1 VKILRSFPAIFA
13 ALLIAAVPLASP
25 AQFSVGIGFTAG
37 VPPPAIPY
45 YAQPPAPYPN
55 YQWTPGYWA
64 WGQAGYYWVPGVW
77 VAPPAVGLLWTPG
90 YWGASGGG
98 FGWNAGYWGASVGFY
113 GGISYGF
120 GYPGTGFYGGSWN
133 GGNFSYNTAV
143 ANVNRTVIHNTYNKT
158 VVNNGNF
165 CKNCHNVSYNGGKG
179 GTTLTPTKGQIQ
191 SRQNGRAPTTDQKNQ
206 ANFAGQDRNQL
217 ATVNNG
223 RPSLTSSNKAFSNNN
238 RPPNSKPI
246 TTQDK
251 QVGQQKFQ
259 ARNGNAS
266 ASGNKAA
273 AQNKAATHNNAATQH
288 KSATQNKAANN
299 KTNAANQNRAHS
311 NMNAANQNR
320 AAHNNVSAP
329 NQNRTAGHQQR
340 PQQHQP
346 PAQQHSYG
354 HQSQGAN
361 SHPNRQGGQGAYGR
375 QNMQGQ
381 QHAGGQA
388 RQGGGQGR
396 PQGNGQGRPPGNG
409 QGRPPRR

>member
-1 VKILRSFPAIFA
+1 MKILRSFPAIIA

-37 VPPPAIPY
+37 IPPPAIPY

-55 YQWTPGYWA
+55 YQWTPGYWG
-64 WGQAGYYWVPGVW
+64 WGPAGYYWVPGVW

-120 GYPGTGFYGGSWN
+120 GYPGTGFYGGGWS
-133 GGNFSYNTAV
+133 GNNFRYNTAV
-143 ANVNRTVIHNTYNKT
+143 TNVNRTVIHNTYNKT

-165 CKNCHNVSYNGGKG
+165 CRNCHNVSYNGGKG
-179 GTTLTPTKGQIQ
+179 GTTLTPTHGQVQ

-223 RPSLTSSNKAFSNNN
+223 RPSLTSSNKAFSNSN
-238 RPPNSKPI
+238 RPANSKPI

-266 ASGNKAA
+266 TS
-273 AQNKAATHNNAATQH
+273 NKAATHTNAATHGNASTSNNAATH
-288 KSATQNKAANN
+288 TNAATHSNASTSNKAATH
-299 KTNAANQNRAHS
+299 TNAATHN

-320 AAHNNVSAP
+320 AA
-329 NQNRTAGHQQR
+329 GH
-340 PQQHQP
+340 QQHQP
-346 PAQQHSYG
+346 PAGQRSYG
-354 HQSQGAN
+354 H
-361 SHPNRQGGQGAYGR
+361 

-381 QHAGGQA
+381 QHYGGQSH
-388 RQGGGQGR
+388 QGGGSQGR
-396 PQGNGQGRPPGNG
+396 PQGTGQGHPQGNNQGKPPGQGRPPH
-409 QGRPPRR
+409 R

>member
-1 VKILRSFPAIFA
+1 MKILRSFPAIIA

-37 VPPPAIPY
+37 IPPPAIPY

-77 VAPPAVGLLWTPG
+77 VAPPSVGLLWTPG

-113 GGISYGF
+113 GGINYGF
-120 GYPGTGFYGGSWN
+120 GYPGSGFYGGGWS
-133 GGNFSYNTAV
+133 GNNFRYNTAV
-143 ANVNRTVIHNTYNKT
+143 TNVNRTVIHNTYNKT

-165 CKNCHNVSYNGGKG
+165 CRNCHNVSYNGGKG
-179 GTTLTPTKGQIQ
+179 GTTLTPTHGQIE

-223 RPSLTSSNKAFSNNN
+223 RPSLTSSNKPFSNTN
-238 RPPNSKPI
+238 RPANSKPI
-246 TTQDK
+246 TAQDK

-259 ARNGNAS
+259 ARNGNVS
-266 ASGNKAA
+266 TPSNKTA
-273 AQNKAATHNNAATQH
+273 AQHNTATQHNAAT
-288 KSATQNKAANN
+288 N
-299 KTNAANQNRAHS
+299 KTNAASQNKPAHNNMNATNQNKPAHN
-311 NMNAANQNR
+311 NMNAANQNK
-320 AAHNNVSAP
+320 A
-329 NQNRTAGHQQR
+329 AGHQQR

-346 PAQQHSYG
+346 PAGQRPYG
-354 HQSQGAN
+354 H
-361 SHPNRQGGQGAYGR
+361 

-381 QHAGGQA
+381 QHYSGQAHQGGGQA
-388 RQGGGQGR
+388 R
-396 PQGNGQGRPPGNG
+396 PQGQGQGRPPGNG